1 MQNVSKNI
9 TKKYMNEISKLWD
22 KDKLNKERK
31 EKEQADK
38 DKGFSPQIKRI
49 LMDYDKD
56 TGYNFD
62 YGYYY

>member
-1 MQNVSKNI
+1 
-9 TKKYMNEISKLWD
+9 MNEISKLWD

>member
-31 EKEQADK
+31 EKEQAQRE
-38 DKGFSPQIKRI
+38 KGLSPQRKRI